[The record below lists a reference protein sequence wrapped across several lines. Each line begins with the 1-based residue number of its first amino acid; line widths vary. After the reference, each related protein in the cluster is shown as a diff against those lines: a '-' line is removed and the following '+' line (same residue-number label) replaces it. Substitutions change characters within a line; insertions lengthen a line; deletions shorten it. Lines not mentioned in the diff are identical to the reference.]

1 MNALINAAKNG
12 KQVIAHIELKARFDE
27 INNMEY
33 SRILQEEGV
42 KVIHSSEEIKVHSKC
57 ILIER
62 NEGNSTKGYVYIGT
76 GNFNEDTTNIY
87 SDFGY
92 FTTNSKIVDEVRN
105 LFDSLQNPHKH
116 YTYEKLLV
124 APNFM
129 RKQFEKMLETEIN
142 NAKAGKD
149 AYFYAKFNS
158 LTDEKM
164 INLLYKASQAGVKIR
179 LIVRGAC
186 SLQSNVIGLSENIQ
200 VRSIVDKYLE
210 HARMIIC
217 CNDNMPQTY
226 IMSADMMT
234 RNLDRRVEVGVII
247 EDPFICNTINDFFN
261 IQWDDN
267 VKSRVIEPPYDNKYC
282 RKTNKPFPFRSQV
295 ELYKYFEN
303 LKYES

>member
-1 MNALINAAKNG
+1 MLVRSHYSFNHLIDLLRESAVDPNVTSINITLYRIAHHSKVVNALINAAKNG

-42 KVIHSSEEIKVHSKC
+42 KVFHSSEEIKVHSKC

-129 RKQFEKMLETEIN
+129 RKQFENML
-142 NAKAGKD
+142 
-149 AYFYAKFNS
+149 
-158 LTDEKM
+158 
-164 INLLYKASQAGVKIR
+164 
-179 LIVRGAC
+179 
-186 SLQSNVIGLSENIQ
+186 
-200 VRSIVDKYLE
+200 
-210 HARMIIC
+210 
-217 CNDNMPQTY
+217 
-226 IMSADMMT
+226 
-234 RNLDRRVEVGVII
+234 
-247 EDPFICNTINDFFN
+247 
-261 IQWDDN
+261 
-267 VKSRVIEPPYDNKYC
+267 
-282 RKTNKPFPFRSQV
+282 
-295 ELYKYFEN
+295 
-303 LKYES
+303 